1 MFTKVAENLKKL
13 GYQVTVFDT
22 AAQAADYL
30 CGEIKDT
37 TVGFGGSITLLDMG
51 LYERLQETNKVA
63 WHMYPA
69 AGQNKDELRMLARN
83 TDVYL
88 TSANGLAETGEII
101 NIDGTGNRV
110 ASTLFGHKKVYFIIG
125 VNKIAPD
132 FDQALWRA
140 RNIASPLN
148 ARRLNRKTPCAQGD
162 EIKCFDCKS
171 PERICNGLTV
181 LWRKMGGVKECEVVI
196 IGEEL
201 GY

>member
-13 GYQVTVFDT
+13 GYQVSVFDT
-22 AAQAADYL
+22 KEQAADYL

-37 TVGFGGSITLLDMG
+37 TVGFGGSITLRDMG

-69 AGQNKDELRMLARN
+69 EGQNKDELRMLARN

-101 NIDGTGNRV
+101 NIDGAGNRV
-110 ASTLFGHKKVYFIIG
+110 AESIFGHKKVYFVIG
-125 VNKIAPD
+125 KNKLAED
-132 FDQALWRA
+132 YDKALWRA
-140 RNIASPLN
+140 RNIASPKN
-148 ARRLNRKTPCAQGD
+148 AQRLGMKTPCAAKGD
-162 EIKCFDCKS
+162 RCYNCSS
-171 PERICNGLTV
+171 PDRICKV
-181 LWRKMGGVKECEVVI
+181 LSVFWGAPMGADCEVVLI
-196 IGEEL
+196 KEDL

>member
-37 TVGFGGSITLLDMG
+37 TVGFGGSITLRDMG
-51 LYERLQETNKVA
+51 LYDRLQETNKVA

-69 AGQNKDELRMLARN
+69 EGQNKDELRMLARN

-101 NIDGTGNRV
+101 NIDGAGNRV
-110 ASTLFGHKKVYFIIG
+110 SESIFGHKKVYFVIG
-125 VNKIAPD
+125 KNKLAED
-132 FDQALWRA
+132 YDKALWRA
-140 RNIASPLN
+140 RNIAGPKN
-148 ARRLNRKTPCAQGD
+148 AQRLGRKTPCAAKAD
-162 EIKCFDCKS
+162 RCYNCSS
-171 PERICNGLTV
+171 PDRICKV
-181 LWRKMGGVKECEVVI
+181 LSVFWGAPMGADCEVVLI
-196 IGEEL
+196 KEDL

>member
-22 AAQAADYL
+22 KEQAADYL

-37 TVGFGGSITLLDMG
+37 TVGFGGSITLRDMG
-51 LYERLQETNKVA
+51 LYDRLQETNKVA

-69 AGQNKDELRMLARN
+69 EGQNKDELRMLARN

-101 NIDGTGNRV
+101 NIDGAGNRV
-110 ASTLFGHKKVYFIIG
+110 SESIFGHKKVYFVIG
-125 VNKIAPD
+125 KNKLAED
-132 FDQALWRA
+132 YDKALWRA
-140 RNIASPLN
+140 RNIAGPKN
-148 ARRLNRKTPCAQGD
+148 AQRLGRKTPCAAKGD
-162 EIKCFDCKS
+162 RCYNCSS
-171 PERICNGLTV
+171 PDRICKV
-181 LWRKMGGVKECEVVI
+181 LSVFWGAPMGADCEVVLI
-196 IGEEL
+196 KEDL

>member
-13 GYQVTVFDT
+13 GYQVSVFDT

-37 TVGFGGSITLLDMG
+37 TVGFGGSITLRDMG
-51 LYERLQETNKVA
+51 LYDRLQETNKVA

-69 AGQNKDELRMLARN
+69 EGQNKDELRMLARN

-101 NIDGTGNRV
+101 NIDGAGNRV
-110 ASTLFGHKKVYFIIG
+110 SESIFGHKKVYFVIG
-125 VNKIAPD
+125 KNKLAED
-132 FDQALWRA
+132 YDKALWRA
-140 RNIASPLN
+140 RNIAGPKN
-148 ARRLNRKTPCAQGD
+148 AQRLNRKTPCAAKAD
-162 EIKCFDCKS
+162 RCYNCSS
-171 PERICNGLTV
+171 PDRICKV
-181 LWRKMGGVKECEVVI
+181 LSVFWGAPMGADCEVVLI
-196 IGEEL
+196 KEDL

>member
-22 AAQAADYL
+22 KEQAADYL

-37 TVGFGGSITLLDMG
+37 TVGFGGSITLRDMG
-51 LYERLQETNKVA
+51 LYDRLQETNKVA

-69 AGQNKDELRMLARN
+69 EGQNKDELRMLARN

-101 NIDGTGNRV
+101 NIDGAGNRV
-110 ASTLFGHKKVYFIIG
+110 SESIFGHKKVYFVIG
-125 VNKIAPD
+125 KNKLAED
-132 FDQALWRA
+132 YDKALWRA
-140 RNIASPLN
+140 RNIAGPKN
-148 ARRLNRKTPCAQGD
+148 AQRLNRKTPCAAKGD
-162 EIKCFDCKS
+162 RCYNCSS
-171 PERICNGLTV
+171 PDRICKV
-181 LWRKMGGVKECEVVI
+181 LSVFWGAPMGADCEVVLI
-196 IGEEL
+196 KEEL

>member
-13 GYQVTVFDT
+13 GYQVSVFDT
-22 AAQAADYL
+22 KEQAADYL
-30 CGEIKDT
+30 CGQIKDT
-37 TVGFGGSITLLDMG
+37 TVGFGGSITLRDMG

-101 NIDGTGNRV
+101 NIDGSGNRV
-110 ASTLFGHKKVYFIIG
+110 AETIFGHKKVYFVVG
-125 VNKIAPD
+125 KNKLAED
-132 FDQALWRA
+132 YDKALWRA
-140 RNIASPLN
+140 RNIAAPKN
-148 ARRLNRKTPCAQGD
+148 AFRLKTKTPCAEMGD
-162 EIKCFDCKS
+162 QCYDCKS
-171 PERICNGLTV
+171 PARICRALSV
-181 LWRKMGGVKECEVVI
+181 LWCAPTGSQYEVVLVKED
-196 IGEEL
+196 L